1 MKNCAARQMMGAVAV
16 SALIYYGM
24 TSLQQDTQPP
34 GAATP
39 EAQLPWSSG
48 AIAIASG
55 VAPAPLPLGERER
68 WGEEP
73 QLQARPPPLA
83 APLPC
88 VDSNV
93 EQCPR
98 WKDLGD
104 CIANSVY
111 MLANCRLSCG
121 VCAGPAAVAAPSV
134 VAAAASQPKAAAAQ
148 SLPPPPPPPPT

>member
-48 AIAIASG
+48 ASGGAS
-55 VAPAPLPLGERER
+55 A
-68 WGEEP
+68 
-73 QLQARPPPLA
+73 PPPLA